1 MSTAGSMKMKRILSL
16 LLVTLM
22 LFLTCACSMGDNTG
36 ADDVRVIKDGGNREV
51 TIPAN
56 PQRIAAMS
64 GPSYEMVFMLGG
76 ADRIAMTKTGH
87 TTDFPVALLTN
98 PDLANYAGVGA
109 NPNTSVNVED
119 YLTNNVDL
127 VLYYNNATELKKF
140 DAAGIPSVIAAYSN
154 QDITT
159 EEEYL
164 AMTVEEYVED
174 GGMAIHIVAEVL
186 GGEALKE
193 YEAWQKYNLEVANKI
208 YERTKDLKDEDRPTV
223 YWGNTWGENI
233 LSTADVMNHCYDV
246 WLVGGKLYAPVG
258 GGGNFPEIT
267 SEQLFDWDP
276 DIIIVD
282 NHGNHPHLV
291 IESMYRE
298 NSQWAALSAVQN
310 KELHR
315 IPTGVFF
322 LDKGTTKGLMLLWMA
337 TIVHPELFSDIDMV
351 KEMQYYYEEFYEYDL
366 TAEDAQKIIDGWY
379 EEKES

>member
-1 MSTAGSMKMKRILSL
+1 MKRLLALVLS
-16 LLVTLM
+16 VLM
-22 LFLTCACSMGDNTG
+22 MFMTCGCSGNGEGNDTNE
-36 ADDVRVIKDGGNREV
+36 DVRVIVDGGDREV

-119 YLTNNVDL
+119 YLTNDVDL
-127 VLYYNNATELKKF
+127 VLYYNNDTELKKF

-154 QDITT
+154 QEITT

-164 AMTVEEYVED
+164 AMTVEEYVKD
-174 GGMAIHIVAEVL
+174 GGMAIRIVAEVL

-193 YEAWQKYNLEVANKI
+193 YEAWQDYNLKVANKI

-233 LSTADVMNHCYDV
+233 LSTADIMNHCYDV

-291 IESMYRE
+291 IKSMYRE
-298 NSQWAALSAVQN
+298 NSQWASLTAVQN
-310 KELHR
+310 KQLHR

-322 LDKGTTKGLMLLWMA
+322 IDKGSTKGLMLLWMA
-337 TIVHPELFSDIDMV
+337 TIVHPELFSDINIV
-351 KEMQYYYEEFYEYDL
+351 EEMQYYYKEFYEYDL
-366 TAEDAQKIIDGWY
+366 SAEDAQKIIDGWY
-379 EEKES
+379 EESES

>member
-1 MSTAGSMKMKRILSL
+1 MKRIFSL
-16 LLVTLM
+16 VLAALMMFLV
-22 LFLTCACSMGDNTG
+22 CACNSDATKTN
-36 ADDVRVIKDGGNREV
+36 DDVRVIKDGGNREV

-119 YLTNNVDL
+119 YLTNDVDL
-127 VLYYNNATELKKF
+127 VLYYNNDTELKKF

-174 GGMAIHIVAEVL
+174 GGMAIRIVAEVL
-186 GGEALKE
+186 GGDALKE
-193 YEAWQKYNLEVANKI
+193 YEAWQKYNLSVANKI
-208 YERTKDLKDEDRPTV
+208 YERTKSLTDEERPTV

-233 LSTADVMNHCYDV
+233 LSTADIMNHCYDV

-258 GGGNFPEIT
+258 GGGNFPEVT
-267 SEQLFDWDP
+267 SEQLFDWNP

-298 NSQWAALSAVQN
+298 NSQWASLTAVQN
-310 KELHR
+310 KQLHR

-337 TIVHPELFSDIDMV
+337 TVVHPELFSDIDMV
-351 KEMQYYYEEFYEYDL
+351 EEMQYYYKEFYEYDL
-366 TAEDAQKIIDGWY
+366 SAENAQKIIDGWY
-379 EEKES
+379 EETEA